1 MKEGAHEKVE
11 VTMSASAGYH
21 RCAMSLVNRYALL
34 FVATGALSVGCG
46 PAKVQLWSGQWAPY
60 HVGSTWE
67 HGVAPSDGQRFEVK
81 GRNYTFRA
89 HAINSASNEGQVRI
103 EGAGGSHTWRLPPG
117 AAEDLD
123 WAVLSAGS
131 YSVSV
136 SPGLVLGEPRLVR
149 PRRNAPLVVLLLADT
164 LRGDHVSEALTP
176 RLLAAFRNGERFTDA
191 TSNAP
196 WTLPSIASLFT
207 SRPTIE
213 LTAVDG
219 GLVAIP
225 EGVTSWAEAL
235 RARGFCGGAVVAN
248 FTVNVPN
255 DFGKG
260 FDSFIV
266 PAKYGPA
273 GHPEAEQVLGQA
285 RSWLRAHR
293 GEPGFLYLQF
303 MDQHEPYHD
312 HEGGMPPMAPIEAL
326 ASRAREAS
334 PEETRQRKDAYAAT
348 VRYLDRQLGPFLA
361 ELPSQAVVA
370 FTADH
375 GEAFGEHGC
384 WGHGLNLYREALHV
398 PLLLRGPGVPAKVE
412 RGPAQLLDLIPTL
425 LDLAGC
431 PLPAGMVG
439 RTLLRGGSAEPTV
452 AVTFGAGPLRWLWR
466 DGTREVLVNTRPQP
480 GLAPEAEVKM
490 QEDKPLPTGAFVY
503 DLKRDPNQDHPEPLD
518 AATVVAA
525 AQVFAVSVGK
535 LVPGLQAMIVAGR
548 EPAVV
553 SFRSPTPLH
562 VTQVFST
569 TATQVSTSGDR
580 VEVRW
585 DDPPPF
591 GLVAFSAASPLEPTQ
606 LTGEPWRWFG
616 STNDVRI
623 GAPGAFLW
631 WNQRDASLQ
640 RGYEET
646 LKRLRSL
653 GYIP

>member
-1 MKEGAHEKVE
+1 MRFANLRA
-11 VTMSASAGYH
+11 T
-21 RCAMSLVNRYALL
+21 LALL
-34 FVATGALSVGCG
+34 VLGVVGISCG
-46 PAKVQLWSGQWAPY
+46 PAKVPLWSGQWTQY

-67 HGVAPSDGQRFEVK
+67 DGVTPNSGQRFEVK
-81 GRNYTFRA
+81 GRGYTLRA
-89 HAINSASNEGQVRI
+89 HALNSASRDGEVRVEGP
-103 EGAGGSHTWRLPPG
+103 EGSHTWRLKPSSV
-117 AAEDLD
+117 EDLE
-123 WAVLSAGS
+123 WPIPSSGS
-131 YSVSV
+131 YTVSV
-136 SPGLVLGEPRLVR
+136 SPGLVLGEPRLVK
-149 PRRNAPLVVLLLADT
+149 PRKNAPLVVLLLADT
-164 LRGDHVSEALTP
+164 MRGDHVNEALTP
-176 RLLAAFRNGERFTDA
+176 RLLAAFRSGERFTDA

-196 WTLPSIASLFT
+196 WTLPSVASLFT

-248 FTVNVPN
+248 FTVTVPN

-260 FDSFIV
+260 FDSFVV
-266 PAKYGPA
+266 PAKVGPA

-285 RSWLRAHR
+285 RAWLRAHR
-293 GEPGFLYLQF
+293 GEAAFLYVQF

-312 HEGGMPPMAPIEAL
+312 HEGGMPRMAPIEPL

-334 PEETRQRKDAYAAT
+334 PEETRQRQDAYAAT

-361 ELPSQAVVA
+361 ELPPQAVVA

-398 PLLLRGPGVPAKVE
+398 PLLLRGPGVPNKVE
-412 RGPAQLLDLIPTL
+412 RSPVQLLDLIPTL

-431 PLPAGMVG
+431 PLPIGMVG
-439 RTLLRGGSAEPTV
+439 RTLRRGGSSEPSV

-466 DGTREVLVNTRPQP
+466 DGTREVLVHTRPQP
-480 GLAPEAEVKM
+480 GLAPEAQVKM
-490 QEDKPLPTGAFVY
+490 VEERALPTGIFRF
-503 DLKRDPNQDHPEPLD
+503 DLERDPNEEHPEPLD
-518 AATVVAA
+518 TATTIAA
-525 AQVFAVSVGK
+525 AQVFAISVGK
-535 LVPGLQAMIVAGR
+535 LVPGLQAMAVAQTG
-548 EPAVV
+548 PAVV
-553 SFRSPTPLH
+553 PFRSPAPLH
-562 VTQVFST
+562 VAQVFST
-569 TATQVSTSGDR
+569 TATQVTMNGGR

-585 DDPPPF
+585 DDAPPF
-591 GLVAFSAASPLEPTQ
+591 ALVAFTAGAPLQPTQ
-606 LTGEPWRWFG
+606 ATGTRWRWFG
-616 STNDVRI
+616 STEDVRI
-623 GAPGAFLW
+623 GAPGTFLW
-631 WNQRDASLQ
+631 WNQRDPSLQ

>member
-1 MKEGAHEKVE
+1 MTAPIKPAYRFRAVP
-11 VTMSASAGYH
+11 SFSRWAFLS
-21 RCAMSLVNRYALL
+21 
-34 FVATGALSVGCG
+34 FVAAGALSVGCG
-46 PAKVQLWSGQWAPY
+46 PAKVQLWSGQWARY

-67 HGVAPSDGQRFEVK
+67 HGVTPSDGQRFEVK

-103 EGAGGSHTWRLPPG
+103 DGAGGSRAWRLPPG

-123 WAVLSAGS
+123 WTVPSAGW
-131 YSVSV
+131 YAVSV

-164 LRGDHVSEALTP
+164 LRGDHVNETLTP
-176 RLLAAFRNGERFTDA
+176 RLLAAFRGGERFTDA
-191 TSNAP
+191 TSNAS
-196 WTLPSIASLFT
+196 WTLPSVASLFT

-260 FDSFIV
+260 FDTFVV
-266 PAKYGPA
+266 PAKYGPK
-273 GHPEAEQVLGQA
+273 GHPEAAQVLGQA

-293 GEPGFLYLQF
+293 GEPAFLYLQF

-312 HEGGMPPMAPIEAL
+312 HEGNMPAMAPIEPL

-361 ELPSQAVVA
+361 ELPPQAVVA

-375 GEAFGEHGC
+375 GEAFGEHGA

-398 PLLLRGPGVPAKVE
+398 PLLVRGPGVPAKVE
-412 RGPAQLLDLIPTL
+412 RGPVQLLDLIPTL
-425 LDLAGC
+425 LDLEGC

-439 RTLLRGGSAEPTV
+439 RTLLRGGSSEPAV

-466 DGTREVLVNTRPQP
+466 DGTHVVLVHTRPQP

-490 QEDKPLPTGAFVY
+490 QEERPLPIGVFRF
-503 DLKRDPNQDHPEPLD
+503 DLERDPNEEHPEPPD
-518 AATVVAA
+518 PATLTAA
-525 AQVFAVSVGK
+525 ARVFAISVGR
-535 LVPGLQAMIVAGR
+535 LVPGLQVMSVGQR
-548 EPAVV
+548 GPAVV
-553 SFRSPTPLH
+553 SFRTPEAVH
-562 VTQVFST
+562 VAQAFST
-569 TATQVSTSGDR
+569 TATQVTLSGDR

-585 DDPPPF
+585 DDAPPF
-591 GLVAFSAASPLEPTQ
+591 GLVAFSAGSPVRPAQVAGT
-606 LTGEPWRWFG
+606 PWRWFG
-616 STNDVRI
+616 DTGDVRI
-623 GAPGAFLW
+623 DGPGAFLW
-631 WNQRDASLQ
+631 WNQRNASLQ